1 MCERNIGRC
10 LAQVICIAC
19 IQEGD
24 GFLWYQFVIPTTVY
38 INLNTSVFGP
48 FQLTLKLLV
57 LFLPLQSVW
66 ENKHMDDEFA
76 RVHISR
82 PLCWHFVCD
91 ILDGMLVYGLLTMM
105 VACGYRIL
113 IQNLQL
119 RLWPPLNHNLLMYII
134 TLLDFLKVCGFL
146 TNV

>member
-1 MCERNIGRC
+1 MQACWQHDHHSWCNSWEFVERYTIALSTLKYYMYICSGFCGVCERNIGWR

-57 LFLPLQSVW
+57 LFLPLQSVG

-76 RVHISR
+76 RVHISH
-82 PLCWHFVCD
+82 PLC
-91 ILDGMLVYGLLTMM
+91 
-105 VACGYRIL
+105 
-113 IQNLQL
+113 
-119 RLWPPLNHNLLMYII
+119 
-134 TLLDFLKVCGFL
+134 
-146 TNV
+146 